1 MKKPLIII
9 TGPTA
14 AGKTALSVKLAEKI
28 NGEIISADSMQVYR
42 HMNVGTAKIT
52 PEEMKGIKHH
62 LIDVLNPDE
71 EFNVY
76 FFKKM
81 AEEAM
86 EGIYER
92 SSIPIIAGGT
102 GFYIQALL
110 YDVKF
115 DDTVSDA
122 VYREELY
129 RLAEEKGSL
138 YVHGLLKKADAK
150 AAEQIHYNNLK
161 RVIRA
166 LEYNRQTG
174 KAISEHND
182 EQRQN
187 VSPYNFAY
195 FVINDDREKLYSR
208 INRRVDLMFENGLE
222 EEVEKLEKMGCTPEM
237 TSMKAIGYR
246 EFFEEHDDVRES
258 IKIDT
263 RHFAKRQLTWFRR
276 EKNVEMIN
284 IDEFDYNQE
293 KILEYMMK
301 CMKEKEII

>member
-1 MKKPLIII
+1 MNKPLIII

-14 AGKTALSVKLAEKI
+14 AGKTALSVKLAKKI

-52 PEEMKGIKHH
+52 PEEMEGIKHH

-76 FFKKM
+76 LFKKM
-81 AEEAM
+81 AEKAM
-86 EGIYER
+86 EEIYER
-92 SSIPIIAGGT
+92 GSIPIIAGGT

-115 DDTVSDA
+115 DDTVSDTA
-122 VYREELY
+122 YREEMY
-129 RLAEEKGSL
+129 RLAGEKGSL

-150 AAEQIHYNNLK
+150 AAEQIHHNNLK

-182 EQRQN
+182 EQSQN

-195 FVINDDREKLYSR
+195 FVINDNREKLYSR
-208 INRRVDLMFENGLE
+208 INRRVDMMFENGLE
-222 EEVEKLEKMGCTPEM
+222 AEVEMLEKMGCTPDM

-276 EKNVEMIN
+276 EKSVEMIN
-284 IDEFDYNQE
+284 VDEFDYNQE